1 MNRQPESQLPRP
13 RRRAAAAPHKG
24 PSFAVGSPPS
34 IGSMSYLH
42 FRRGG
47 AMFLVL
53 TLFRWCA
60 VLGECRCPNIFPFN
74 SRLGE
79 FNSRLGGL
87 ISRFGLLREIA
98 GNGVIQLTIFP
109 TKRRLSGQ
117 IDDFSR
123 FDGKNRES
131 HPHRP
136 GYSFP
141 TMPPISG
148 GQGWPS
154 CRLPTAARALASE
167 MVRHLGRSH
176 GLC

>member
-1 MNRQPESQLPRP
+1 MNRQPAAQLPRP

-98 GNGVIQLTIFP
+98 GNGLIQLTISRPNGGFRGKSTIFP
-109 TKRRLSGQ
+109 GSTGKTGKVTPTDRATASRQCRRSAVV
-117 IDDFSR
+117 R
-123 FDGKNRES
+123 DG
-131 HPHRP
+131 RP
-136 GYSFP
+136 VACQP
-141 TMPPISG
+141 RP
-148 GQGWPS
+148 
-154 CRLPTAARALASE
+154 E
-167 MVRHLGRSH
+167 H
-176 GLC
+176 